1 MRTIRG
7 MAAALLMASGAL
19 AQAPTD
25 PFPAPIP
32 ATDGVIQV
40 RFVEFATIP
49 DIQGEAPRIMNLVDE
64 PGTKRMFVNTMRG
77 PLYTVSYDGKTVT
90 QYVDIN
96 AQNWGV
102 SVQSTGR
109 ERGFQSFTVHPQ
121 FGQAG
126 TPGHGKFYTWTDT
139 TNTMPV
145 PDHVPGG
152 GTNTHHTVLLEWTAK
167 NPAAP
172 TYDGGPPRE
181 MLRLE
186 QPFQNHNAGHI
197 SFNTLARPGAPDFG
211 LLYIGVADGG
221 SGGDPLSLS
230 QNLGSIFG
238 KVLRIDP
245 LGKNSRSGKYGIPA
259 GNPFVGQP
267 GALGEI
273 YAYGVR
279 NPQRF
284 GWDPRNGNLFL
295 ADIGQDIVEEL
306 SMVPMGANLG
316 WNKWEGSFGFI
327 SRQAIDLNKRRND
340 PTVTYPV
347 AEYGQLD
354 PLLQTQSAVTGVH
367 VYRNTAIPQL
377 TNLLLFGDFPSGEIF
392 YLQADKLPGGGQD
405 GIRRILLNDGGEPK
419 TFLKVIQEKNGK
431 QGRMPATRADLRF
444 GTGPDGQVLLLNKHD
459 GMIRLLVPDPR

>member
-1 MRTIRG
+1 MIRG
-7 MAAALLMASGAL
+7 VAAALLVASGAL

-25 PFPAPIP
+25 PFPNPIP
-32 ATDGVIQV
+32 ATEGVIRV

-49 DIQGEAPRIMNLVDE
+49 DIEGEAPRMMNLVDE

-77 PLYTVSYDGKTVT
+77 PLYTESYDGKTVRP
-90 QYVDIN
+90 YVDIN
-96 AQNWGV
+96 AQQWGV
-102 SVQSTGR
+102 SVQANGR

-126 TPGHGKFYTWTDT
+126 TPGYGKFYTWTDT
-139 TNTMPV
+139 TNTTPMP
-145 PDHVPGG
+145 DFVPGG
-152 GTNTHHTVLLEWTAK
+152 GTNTHDTVLLEWTAK
-167 NPAAP
+167 NASAA

-181 MLRLE
+181 MMRLE
-186 QPFQNHNAGHI
+186 QPFANHNAGHI
-197 SFNTLARPGAPDFG
+197 SFNTLARQGAPDFG
-211 LLYIGVADGG
+211 LLYVGVADGG
-221 SGGDPLSLS
+221 NGGDPLNLA

-245 LGKNSRSGKYGIPA
+245 LGKNSKNGKYGIPA
-259 GNPFVGQP
+259 RNPFVGHA

-273 YAYGVR
+273 YAFGVR

-306 SMVPMGANLG
+306 SMVPMGGNLG

-327 SRQAIDLNKRRND
+327 SRQAVDLNKRRSD

-367 VYRNTAIPQL
+367 VYRSNAIPQL

-392 YLQADKLPGGGQD
+392 YLQADKLPSGGQD
-405 GIRRILLNDGGEPK
+405 GIRRILLTEGGEAK

-431 QGRMPATRADLRF
+431 QGKKPTTRADLRF
-444 GTGPDGQVLLLNKHD
+444 GAGPDAQVLLLNKHD
-459 GMIRLLVPDPR
+459 GTIRLLVPDAR